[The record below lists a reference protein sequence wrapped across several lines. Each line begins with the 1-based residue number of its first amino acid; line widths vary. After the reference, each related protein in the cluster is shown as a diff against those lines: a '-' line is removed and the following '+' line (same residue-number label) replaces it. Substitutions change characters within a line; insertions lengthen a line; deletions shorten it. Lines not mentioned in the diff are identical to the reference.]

1 MGLPPDTHVHS
12 EWSWDAFA
20 GSMELTCQRAVQL
33 GLPSIAFTEHVD
45 HTVWLA
51 PRDVPAELPPDH
63 PMVRFRDASGR
74 VRPPPF
80 DVDGYTDS
88 LDRCRSKFP
97 NLRILSGLEIG
108 EPHRHE
114 RAVADILSSATF
126 DRVLGS
132 LHTLAAEDGFREP
145 AELYVEGQAQDVV
158 RDYLTEIIR
167 VVEDSDAFSI
177 LAHIDFPLRYWPQ
190 TLGPFDPFVMEEEFR
205 CALRVT
211 AATERV
217 LEINTVLPLDATIVR
232 WWREEGGRAV
242 TFGSDAHE
250 PSELARNLREAAG
263 MAEAL
268 GFTMSKDPLA
278 PWVRS

>member
-1 MGLPPDTHVHS
+1 MGLPPDSHVHS

-45 HTVWLA
+45 HTGWQG
-51 PRDVPAELPPDH
+51 PPDVLLPPEH

-74 VRPPPF
+74 VTPPPF
-80 DVDGYTDS
+80 DVDGYTES
-88 LDRCRSKFP
+88 LHRCRWMFP
-97 NLRILSGLEIG
+97 SLRVLSGLELG

-114 RAVADILSSATF
+114 RAIADILSAATF

-132 LHTLAAEDGFREP
+132 LHTLAAEDGFHEP
-145 AELYVEGQAQDVV
+145 AELYAGRPAHDVV
-158 RDYLTEIIR
+158 RDYLAEIIQ

-190 TLGPFDPFVMEEEFR
+190 ALGPFDPFAMEEEFR
-205 CALRVT
+205 SALRVT

-242 TFGSDAHE
+242 SFGSDAHE
-250 PSELARNLREAAG
+250 PSELARNLREAAA
-263 MAEAL
+263 MAGAL

-278 PWVRS
+278 PWIRS

>member
-1 MGLPPDTHVHS
+1 M
-12 EWSWDAFA
+12 
-20 GSMELTCQRAVQL
+20 
-33 GLPSIAFTEHVD
+33 
-45 HTVWLA
+45 
-51 PRDVPAELPPDH
+51 
-63 PMVRFRDASGR
+63 
-74 VRPPPF
+74 
-80 DVDGYTDS
+80 
-88 LDRCRSKFP
+88 
-97 NLRILSGLEIG
+97 
-108 EPHRHE
+108 
-114 RAVADILSSATF
+114 
-126 DRVLGS
+126 LGS

-145 AELYVEGQAQDVV
+145 AELYVDGEAQDVV

-167 VVEDSDAFSI
+167 VVEGSDAFSI
-177 LAHIDFPLRYWPQ
+177 LAHIDFPVRYWPPR
-190 TLGPFDPFVMEEEFR
+190 LGPVDPFVMEEEFR

-217 LEINTVLPLDATIVR
+217 REINTVLPLDATIVR

-250 PSELARNLREAAG
+250 PSELARNLREAAA

>member
-20 GSMELTCQRAVQL
+20 GSMELTCERAVQL

-51 PRDVPAELPPDH
+51 PRHVLTELPPNH
-63 PMVRFRDASGR
+63 PMVRFSDTSGR
-74 VRPPPF
+74 LTPPPF
-80 DVDGYTDS
+80 DVTGYMDS

-97 NLRILSGLEIG
+97 DLNVLSGLEVG

-114 RAVADILSSATF
+114 GAIADILSTATF

-132 LHTLAAEDGFREP
+132 LHTLAAEDEFLEP
-145 AELYVEGQAQDVV
+145 AELYDVSQGYDVV
-158 RDYLTEIIR
+158 RDYLAEIIR
-167 VVEDSDAFSI
+167 LVHDSDAFSI
-177 LAHIDFPLRYWPQ
+177 LAHVDFPLRYWPA
-190 TLGPFDPFVMEEEFR
+190 TLGRFDPFVVEEEFR
-205 CALRVT
+205 GALRAT

-217 LEINTVLPLDATIVR
+217 LEINTVLPLDATIVQ
-232 WWREEGGRAV
+232 WWREAGGRAV

-250 PSELARNLREAAG
+250 PSELARNLREAAA
-263 MAEAL
+263 MADAL
-268 GFTMSKDPLA
+268 GFRMSKDPLA
-278 PWVRS
+278 PWTRS